1 MSPGRPG
8 NRYDHAV
15 QAGNCGR
22 RESFEPHFFLPNA
35 VHTLNLAEPWMR
47 SDVHPLR
54 PRQVLFSTTKASI
67 LEERKVSDTSL
78 IVSYL
83 VMPSDTNPA
92 GNVHG
97 GVIMKHIDN
106 TAGIVAYR
114 HARANV
120 VTASIDRLDFHNPA
134 FVGELLTLKAS
145 LNYVG
150 RSSMEIG
157 VRVEAENLLSGEVR
171 HIASAYLTFVSL
183 DEQHRPKA
191 VPPVSLETEEAC
203 RRNKEAIERNRSRK
217 LEKQKER
224 NRSHH
229 C

>member
-1 MSPGRPG
+1 M
-8 NRYDHAV
+8 D
-15 QAGNCGR
+15 
-22 RESFEPHFFLPNA
+22 
-35 VHTLNLAEPWMR
+35 
-47 SDVHPLR
+47 
-54 PRQVLFSTTKASI
+54 
-67 LEERKVSDTSL
+67 ERNVKETSL

-83 VMPSDTNPA
+83 VMPADTNPA

-134 FVGELLTLKAS
+134 FVGELLTLKAG

-157 VRVEAENLLSGEVR
+157 VRVEAENLLSGDVR

-183 DEQHRPKA
+183 DENHRPKS
-191 VPPVSLETEEAC
+191 VPPVAFESDEAC
-203 RRNKEAIERNRSRK
+203 RRNKEALERNRLRK
-217 LEKQKER
+217 MEKQKER
-224 NRSHH
+224 TQAHR

>member
-1 MSPGRPG
+1 MIERNS
-8 NRYDHAV
+8 
-15 QAGNCGR
+15 Q
-22 RESFEPHFFLPNA
+22 ES
-35 VHTLNLAEPWMR
+35 
-47 SDVHPLR
+47 
-54 PRQVLFSTTKASI
+54 
-67 LEERKVSDTSL
+67 SL

-106 TAGIVAYR
+106 TAGIVAFR

-120 VTASIDRLDFHNPA
+120 VTASIDRLDFHHPA

-157 VRVEAENLLSGEVR
+157 VRVEAENLLSGDVR

-183 DEQHRPKA
+183 DKNHKPQQ
-191 VPPVSLETEEAC
+191 VPPLALNSEDQC
-203 RRNKEAIERNRSRK
+203 RRNREAQERIRVRR
-217 LEKQKER
+217 LEKQKEKMPTG
-224 NRSHH
+224 
-229 C
+229 CDG